1 MQRPACTLYWPFCKP
16 APCIGQACRFIVFAA
31 NRVKKWNVWP
41 IHILKMN
48 FKKNQF
54 QNVLK
59 RTSLEK
65 RGHFHWV
72 GANFLEIETSFRFET
87 ASNFSFVETARFAF
101 GQFNRGY
108 IVGNT
113 SVYDFEKLFKTK
125 KARQSNKRNQQVSP
139 GWPRSDT
146 LRIRRMVISPPTFK
160 FS

>member
-1 MQRPACTLYWPFCKP
+1 MDISVEFL
-16 APCIGQACRFIVFAA
+16 
-31 NRVKKWNVWP
+31 
-41 IHILKMN
+41 
-48 FKKNQF
+48 
-54 QNVLK
+54 
-59 RTSLEK
+59 
-65 RGHFHWV
+65 V

-139 GWPRSDT
+139 G
-146 LRIRRMVISPPTFK
+146 
-160 FS
+160 

>member
-1 MQRPACTLYWPFCKP
+1 
-16 APCIGQACRFIVFAA
+16 
-31 NRVKKWNVWP
+31 
-41 IHILKMN
+41 MN

-65 RGHFHWV
+65 RGHFRTVEFLV
-72 GANFLEIETSFRFET
+72 GANFHEIETSFRFET

-139 GWPRSDT
+139 G
-146 LRIRRMVISPPTFK
+146 
-160 FS
+160 